1 MASVKNVSGRVRKE
15 SRVERWKE
23 CFVSRLQEESEGK
36 RMIDEKRAKSPAE
49 IEAEYRKNFRTYISR
64 PGAADLK

>member
-1 MASVKNVSGRVRKE
+1 
-15 SRVERWKE
+15 
-23 CFVSRLQEESEGK
+23 
-36 RMIDEKRAKSPAE
+36 MIDEKRAKSPAE